1 MAFIYFVVTV
11 NQVTI
16 DECFST
22 REWNFVLPSDSIR
35 ICLKRNRLLQS
46 IHDPDLLVPSQLDN
60 RGGGNRVFQ
69 YYIIR
74 PVHGTF
80 LNQLFHA

>member
-16 DECFST
+16 DECFFLLV
-22 REWNFVLPSDSIR
+22 NGIFVLPSDSIR

-74 PVHGTF
+74 PVHGTIF
-80 LNQLFHA
+80 